1 MAAYIR
7 NRVLALLLALP
18 LALATQAPVAA
29 QEVGSAGRLTGQVL
43 NGESGAPLP
52 GAHIAVETT
61 SRSVMAGVE
70 GRYQLDGLPEGTVTV
85 TVNLL
90 GFAPKTVTDVE
101 IEGDRTVRLD
111 LLLERQVIDVEGLT
125 VTARKERGSVVS
137 VLNEQRLAPGLLN
150 GLSAERIS
158 RSPDGN
164 AAAAVRRV
172 SGVTV
177 QDGKHVF
184 VRGLGERYTTS
195 SLNGARIPSPDPER
209 KTVPLDL
216 FPAGILQAVSTSKT
230 FTPDQPG
237 DFAGGSVDLR
247 TPDFPAQQIYSFSM
261 STGYQPG
268 VTGRSILRA
277 PTEGGEWLALGR
289 DARTIPAPAQNFSG
303 TVTRGPE
310 VNQVVNSFRN
320 AWTVNEESGRL
331 PTSMSGSL
339 GGSATLAGATVGY
352 LGSLTYSTSDEVKLD
367 QRRARVGTGET
378 EIDRY
383 DGEEGASS
391 VLWGGLVKV
400 SALFGNHTQLHLTN
414 NFNRSS
420 DNQARRETGT
430 DENTRSHVRID
441 QLTYVERA
449 VRSHQLSAEHQL
461 GPRHRLDW
469 SLSRSTVNRAE
480 PDRSEFVTW
489 LDPEEPIWFKDFE
502 GAVRSFATVDEGSLE
517 GSAEYA
523 LSLGNDPF
531 RPHRLRLGLL
541 QRSTDRDAWSDAFR
555 IQPFHWSPNDPRW
568 AQPPEQF
575 FDGRFAGPGD
585 DHFILSRELAG
596 GSYDASD
603 WLYAGFLM
611 AEASPT
617 ERIQVVGGA
626 RVEGYRLDLNA
637 ENQLGQGFSVSKDY
651 FDLLPS
657 LSARIRMSET
667 HQLRLAATRTLAR
680 PEYREIAP
688 IAYREV
694 LGGEQVIGNVELERT
709 LIHNLDFRWE
719 WYPEPGEVI
728 SFGVFGKWFDN
739 PIEQRFLARSGTN
752 TRTFENADSATNY
765 GAELEVDAG
774 LHRLHPGL
782 EPFSVFTNVTVMR
795 SRVRTGRE
803 GDADRAMV
811 GQAPYVANAG
821 VTYAESDDG
830 LSASLLF
837 NVVGKRIMNARASG
851 SQVRNVVERPRN
863 LLDLS
868 IRFPLPGNASGKLD
882 LKNVL
887 DAPHEV
893 VQGPIVREF
902 HHSGRS
908 LSAGVS
914 WSW

>member
-1 MAAYIR
+1 MDVCVRIR
-7 NRVLALLLALP
+7 VQALLLALS
-18 LALATQAPVAA
+18 LAVAPHFSVAA
-29 QEVGSAGRLTGQVL
+29 QEVGNVGRLTGQVL
-43 NGESGAPLP
+43 NAESGTPLP
-52 GAHIAVETT
+52 GAHISVDDT

-70 GRYQLDGLPEGTVTV
+70 GRYQIDGLPEGTVTV
-85 TVNLL
+85 TVTLL
-90 GFAPKTVTDVE
+90 GFAPKIVTGVE
-101 IEGDRTVRLD
+101 IEGDRTMRLD
-111 LLLERQVIDVEGLT
+111 LVLDRQVIAVEGVT
-125 VTARKERGSVVS
+125 VTAQQERGSAVS
-137 VLNEQRLAPGLLN
+137 VLNEQRLARGVVN
-150 GLSAERIS
+150 GLSSERIS
-158 RSPDGN
+158 RSPDGD

-195 SLNGARIPSPDPER
+195 SLNGARIPSPEPER

-216 FPAGILQAVSTSKT
+216 FPAGILQSVSTNKT

-247 TPDFPAQQIYSFSM
+247 TPDFPARPIYSFSM
-261 STGYQPG
+261 STGYHPG
-268 VTGRSILRA
+268 VTGRSILSA

-289 DARTIPAPAQNFSG
+289 DSRTLPSTARDFSG

-320 AWTVNEESGRL
+320 AWTVTEESGRL
-331 PTSMSGSL
+331 PTSMSGSM
-339 GGSATLAGATVGY
+339 GGSTSLRAATVGY

-391 VLWGGLVKV
+391 VLWGGLANI
-400 SALFGNHTQLHLTN
+400 SALLGNHTQLHLSN
-414 NFNRSS
+414 NFNRSA
-420 DNQARRETGT
+420 DNQARLEAGT
-430 DENTRSHVRID
+430 DENTRSHVRVD
-441 QLTYVERA
+441 RLTYVERS

-461 GPRHRLDW
+461 TPGHRVDW
-469 SLSRSTVNRAE
+469 SLTRSAVSRAE

-489 LDPEEPIWFKDFE
+489 LDPDEPIWFKDFE
-502 GAVRSFATVDEGSLE
+502 GAVRSFATVDENSLE

-531 RPHRLRLGLL
+531 RPHQIRVGFLH
-541 QRSTDRDAWSDAFR
+541 RSTDRDAWSDAFR

-568 AQPPEQF
+568 ALPPEQF
-575 FDGRFAGPGD
+575 FDGRFAGPED
-585 DHFILSRELAG
+585 DNFILSRELAG
-596 GSYDASD
+596 GSYDTTD
-603 WLYAGFLM
+603 RLHAGFLM
-611 AEASPT
+611 LEASPT

-626 RVEGYRLDLNA
+626 RVESYELELNA

-651 FDLLPS
+651 LDILPS
-657 LSARIRMSET
+657 LSARIRMAET

-680 PEYREIAP
+680 PEYREVAP

-709 LIHNLDFRWE
+709 LIHNLDLRWE

-728 SFGVFGKWFDN
+728 SFAVFGKWFDA

-752 TRTFENADSATNY
+752 TRTFENADSATNH
-765 GAELEVDAG
+765 GVELEVDAG
-774 LHRLHPGL
+774 LHRLHSGL
-782 EPFSVFTNVTVMR
+782 EPFSLFTNVTVMR

-821 VTYAESDDG
+821 LTYAAEENG
-830 LSASLLF
+830 LSATVLY
-837 NVVGKRIMNARASG
+837 NVVGKRIVNARASG

-863 LLDLS
+863 MLDLS
-868 IRFPLPGNASGKLD
+868 IRFPLPGNAAGKLD
-882 LKNVL
+882 FKNVL

-902 HHSGRS
+902 HRSGRS